1 MTILEAP
8 DSTWEKRF
16 MQKHYS
22 YRDSHSA
29 ATVLFTPSPPAPI
42 SPEAQSL
49 VAFAAQAALAVPGT
63 VYYPFGYN
71 ARNWATV
78 VAELTAA
85 GVAGSRFAWPQGPQP
100 PLFAE
105 ATRDYA
111 SGTVGPRGQCY
122 AREVLVYVTEDTWIR
137 FISLNPIYLTL
148 LAQGHSSTHIAA
160 LNVPMVITEVEH
172 FVAKRDKDTF
182 YPTYGTA
189 IVFRADS
196 VVGTIRISIE
206 GNVEGGE

>member
-1 MTILEAP
+1 MSLLESPQA
-8 DSTWEKRF
+8 TWDKRF
-16 MQKHYS
+16 KQKHYS
-22 YRDSHSA
+22 YRDSYPDPLD
-29 ATVLFTPSPPAPI
+29 ATQTGTTMVLTATQ
-42 SPEAQSL
+42 AL
-49 VAFAAQAALAVPGT
+49 ALFATQAALAIPGT

-71 ARNWATV
+71 ARNWTTV
-78 VAELTAA
+78 VPALTAA

-148 LAQGHSSTHIAA
+148 LAQGYTAAQIAA
-160 LNVPMVITEVEH
+160 MSVPQAITEVEH
-172 FVAKRDKDTF
+172 FIAKRDKDTF
-182 YPTYGTA
+182 YLTYGTA

-196 VVGTIRISIE
+196 AAGTIYLAIE
-206 GNVEGGE
+206 GNVEGGA